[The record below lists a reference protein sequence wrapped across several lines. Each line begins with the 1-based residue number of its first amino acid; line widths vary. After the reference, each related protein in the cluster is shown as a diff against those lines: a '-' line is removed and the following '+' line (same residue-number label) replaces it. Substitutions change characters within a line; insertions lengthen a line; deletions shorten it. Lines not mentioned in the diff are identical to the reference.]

1 MTPEIFIF
9 YQKIKKNKKNKNNPN
24 NKKYTSKAV
33 QTLTLEGISNNSLG
47 QKRAGGRN
55 LCHSM
60 WTWVRAENILQVT
73 T

>member
-9 YQKIKKNKKNKNNPN
+9 YQKKEKRKKKNNPN

-55 LCHSM
+55 L
-60 WTWVRAENILQVT
+60 
-73 T
+73 